1 MKKKL
6 GANALQTLEDIVALM
21 EVTHDPDR
29 LDELEDLRVK
39 LTKQISLLV
48 DKSIDEE
55 SKEYKKAVAGLQAAS
70 ATIEQA
76 IKGLEAVAKAIETTA
91 QTVELIAKIAAMA

>member
-6 GANALQTLEDIVALM
+6 GANALQTLEDIVELM
-21 EVTHDPDR
+21 GVTHDPDR

-55 SKEYKKAVAGLQAAS
+55 SKEYKRAIAGLQAAS
-70 ATIEQA
+70 ATIEQS
-76 IKGLEAVAKAIETTA
+76 IKGLEAVAEAINTA
-91 QTVELIAKIAAMA
+91 AQAVELVAKVAAMA

>member
-6 GANALQTLEDIVALM
+6 GANALQALEDIVALM
-21 EVTHDPDR
+21 EVTHDKKR

-39 LTKQISLLV
+39 LTKQISALV

-55 SKEYKKAVAGLQAAS
+55 SEEYKKAVKGLQAAS
-70 ATIEQA
+70 ATIEDA
-76 IKGLEAVAKAIETTA
+76 IQGLEAIAEAINTTA
-91 QTVELIAKIAAMA
+91 QAVELVAEVVAAA

>member
-21 EVTHDPDR
+21 AVTHDPDR

-39 LTKQISLLV
+39 LTRQISLLV
-48 DKSIDEE
+48 DQSLDEE
-55 SKEYKKAVAGLQAAS
+55 SKAYKKAVAGLQAAS
-70 ATIEQA
+70 STIEQA
-76 IKGLEAVAKAIETTA
+76 IKGLEAVAEAINTA
-91 QTVELIAKIAAMA
+91 AQAVELVAKVAAMA

>member
-6 GANALQTLEDIVALM
+6 GANALQTLEDIVELM
-21 EVTHDPDR
+21 GVTHDPDR

-55 SKEYKKAVAGLQAAS
+55 SKQYKKAIAGLQAAS
-70 ATIEQA
+70 ATIEQS
-76 IKGLEAVAKAIETTA
+76 IKGLEAVVEAINTA
-91 QTVELIAKIAAMA
+91 AQAVELVAKVAAMA